1 MIRALYIHIPFCHS
15 ICTYC
20 DFAKLVGS
28 ISLMEEY
35 MDSLIQEIRFY
46 QEQLRHLRTIYIGG
60 GTPSSIPISLF
71 ERLLQELTTLPCF
84 QEVEEYS
91 VECNPNDVSLELA
104 TLFSRYGVNRVSMGV
119 QTSNQPSLLQLGRTH
134 TNQDVIQAFHHLRN
148 NGITNINVDFI
159 YALPGQTLDLL
170 QEDIAFFKQLRAP
183 HASFYSLILEEKTK
197 LYFDILRKKITLPSE
212 DEVIMMMDLLHKE
225 ILSLGYE
232 HYEISNYCKPGY
244 TSMHN
249 LAYWNVVEYLG
260 VGMGAHSQVGST
272 RFHNAPTIRAY
283 IDLVKKNQT
292 GFERFDDC
300 NLPQEALFM
309 GLRLTRGISISN
321 YHQRFGKTPFEY
333 YPSLERHL
341 HTGLLEIERG
351 CLKTTQKGQ
360 LFLGQIERE
369 LM

>member
-1 MIRALYIHIPFCHS
+1 
-15 ICTYC
+15 
-20 DFAKLVGS
+20 
-28 ISLMEEY
+28 
-35 MDSLIQEIRFY
+35 
-46 QEQLRHLRTIYIGG
+46 
-60 GTPSSIPISLF
+60 
-71 ERLLQELTTLPCF
+71 
-84 QEVEEYS
+84 
-91 VECNPNDVSLELA
+91 
-104 TLFSRYGVNRVSMGV
+104 
-119 QTSNQPSLLQLGRTH
+119 
-134 TNQDVIQAFHHLRN
+134 
-148 NGITNINVDFI
+148 
-159 YALPGQTLDLL
+159 
-170 QEDIAFFKQLRAP
+170 
-183 HASFYSLILEEKTK
+183 
-197 LYFDILRKKITLPSE
+197 
-212 DEVIMMMDLLHKE
+212 
-225 ILSLGYE
+225 
-232 HYEISNYCKPGY
+232 
-244 TSMHN
+244 MHN